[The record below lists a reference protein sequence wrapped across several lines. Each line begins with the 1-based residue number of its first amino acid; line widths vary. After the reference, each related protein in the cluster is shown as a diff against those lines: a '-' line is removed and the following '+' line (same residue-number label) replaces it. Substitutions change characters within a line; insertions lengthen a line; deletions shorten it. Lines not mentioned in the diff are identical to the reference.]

1 MTLSPDRIGDKGQ
14 RYVLYVKGWPAE
26 GGNNIAYGDDKWRLF
41 DKGHSLLTTHPRVT
55 EAWVVDRKEQE
66 LIEIEK

>member
-1 MTLSPDRIGDKGQ
+1 MTLTPDRIGDKGQ

-26 GGNNIAYGDDKWRLF
+26 GGNRIAYGNNKFALADT
-41 DKGHSLLTTHPRVT
+41 GHRLLTTHPRVT
-55 EAWVVDRKEQE
+55 EAWIVDRREQE